1 MEKVYVIGAGMSSF
15 GYYPDRNLVE
25 TARDTVWEA
34 VKSSGINPKEI
45 GMIFSSHMGRGGT
58 FGQRVCAQ
66 LGLTGGTIVNCEN
79 ACASGGTA
87 IFLARMAIA
96 SGACDMAL
104 VLGAEKMTAIQG
116 FIPPDPA
123 DYNGSVGMVIP
134 AGFAMIAR
142 THMEHYGTTP
152 EQIAMVSVKNHA
164 NGCLNPRAQ
173 FKTPLTV
180 EQILASKIICDPMHI
195 YECCPTSDGSAA
207 VILANEKVA
216 RKYCS
221 KPVEIIASTVLTGAY
236 VAVPDRTKSE
246 LSTRVAEA
254 AYKEAGVGPEDIDVC
269 ELHDPFAITELWHYE
284 NLGFCARGEGG
295 RFIEE
300 KKSFIGGQ
308 VAVNP
313 SGGLLSKGHPL
324 GATGVAQVC
333 ENFWQLRGE
342 AGERQ
347 VPNAKI
353 GMAHTMGGPVTGLDA
368 AACSLSILKV

>member
-1 MEKVYVIGAGMSSF
+1 MEKVYVIGAAMSSF

-25 TARDTVWEA
+25 STRDVAWDA
-34 VKSSGINPKEI
+34 IKSSGIDPKEI
-45 GMIFSSHMGRGGT
+45 GFITASHMGRGGT

-66 LGLTGGTIVNCEN
+66 LGLSGGTIINCEN

-87 IFLARMAIA
+87 VYLARMAIA
-96 SGACDMAL
+96 SGVCDMAM
-104 VLGAEKMTAIQG
+104 VIGAEKMTSIQG

-123 DYNGSVGMVIP
+123 DYNGAMGMVIP

-142 THMEHYGTTP
+142 THMEKYGTTK
-152 EQIAMVSVKNHA
+152 EQIAMISVKNHK
-164 NGCLNPRAQ
+164 NGCLNPRSQ
-173 FKTPLTV
+173 FKMPLTV
-180 EQILASKIICDPMHI
+180 EQVLESKIICDPMHV

-207 VILANEKVA
+207 IILANEKTA
-216 RKYCS
+216 KRYCG
-221 KPVEIIASTVLTGAY
+221 KPVEIIASVVLSGAY
-236 VAVPDRTKSE
+236 TDRPDRTMSE
-246 LSTRVAEA
+246 LSTRVANA
-254 AYKEAGVGPEDIDVC
+254 AYEEAGVGPEDIDIC

-284 NLGFCARGEGG
+284 NLGFCKRGEGG

-300 KKSFIGGQ
+300 GKSEIGGQ

-324 GATGVAQVC
+324 GATGVAQVA

-368 AACSLSILKV
+368 GACSMQILKV

>member
-25 TARDTVWEA
+25 ATRDTAWEA
-34 VKSSGINPKEI
+34 ITSSGVNPKEI
-45 GMIFSSHMGRGGT
+45 GMFFSSHMGRGGT
-58 FGQRVCAQ
+58 FGQRVLAK
-66 LGLTGGTIVNCEN
+66 LGLTGGPVINCEN

-87 IFLARMAIA
+87 AFLAKMAIQ
-96 SGACDMAL
+96 SGACDMAM
-104 VLGAEKMTAIQG
+104 VIGAEKMTAIKG

-142 THMEHYGTTP
+142 THMERYGTTR

-173 FKTPLTV
+173 FKMPLTV
-180 EQILASKIICDPMHI
+180 EQILDSKIICDPMHI
-195 YECCPTSDGSAA
+195 YECCPTSDGCAA
-207 VILANEKVA
+207 VILANEKTA
-216 RKYCS
+216 RKYTT
-221 KPVEIIASTVLTGAY
+221 KPVEIVASVVLTGEY
-236 VAVPDRTKSE
+236 VAVPDRTMSE
-246 LSTRVAEA
+246 LSTRVANA
-254 AYKEAGVGPEDIDVC
+254 AYEQAGFGPRDIDVC

-284 NLGFCARGEGG
+284 NLGFCERGEGG

-300 KKSFIGGQ
+300 GKSEIDGE

-324 GATGVAQVC
+324 GATGVAQVA
-333 ENFWQLRGE
+333 EIFWQLRGE

-347 VPNAKI
+347 VKDAKV

-368 AACSLSILKV
+368 AACSMQIMQL